1 MAKRKRRRAKKVP
14 TYETLYIQVEDCQ
27 PSYSFAVNN
36 FRPRRALLGA
46 PRIGKGRRV
55 TAVFLGRREH
65 EAMLEQPPNSDWKL
79 LGVGMSS
86 LRGDRTD
93 FLGSLSNDA
102 L

>member
-1 MAKRKRRRAKKVP
+1 
-14 TYETLYIQVEDCQ
+14 
-27 PSYSFAVNN
+27 
-36 FRPRRALLGA
+36 
-46 PRIGKGRRV
+46 
-55 TAVFLGRREH
+55 
-65 EAMLEQPPNSDWKL
+65 MLEQPPNSDWKL